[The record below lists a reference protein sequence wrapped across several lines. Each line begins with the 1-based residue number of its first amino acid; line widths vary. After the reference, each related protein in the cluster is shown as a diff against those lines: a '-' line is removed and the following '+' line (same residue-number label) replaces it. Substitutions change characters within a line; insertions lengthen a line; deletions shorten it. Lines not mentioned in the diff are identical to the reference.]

1 MRDVPTLLAIECR
14 VIMPIMG
21 DLLIPHGKTLVIS
34 YIRLSVIA
42 VLGLTTRMASRKEGF
57 GTYLVPLVLHYYMQ
71 CISGQMV

>member
-1 MRDVPTLLAIECR
+1 
-14 VIMPIMG
+14 MPIMV
-21 DLLIPHGKTLVIS
+21 DLLIPHGKPLVIS

-42 VLGLTTRMASRKEGF
+42 ASGLTTRMASWKGGF